1 MHVGAKVAILV
12 AESAQEYGTKE
23 KLTTNNAPILQ
34 ITHLLIGFNCLPAE
48 FAGVSRLLCL
58 PGHTQRIRAIECN
71 LFSISLRR
79 SSWQSRDKISLHLPG
94 TVIGQVCS

>member
-1 MHVGAKVAILV
+1 MYVGAKVAILV
-12 AESAQEYGTKE
+12 AGSEQEYGTKE
-23 KLTTNNAPILQ
+23 KLTTNNAPIQ
-34 ITHLLIGFNCLPAE
+34 ITHLLLIGFNCLPAE

-79 SSWQSRDKISLHLPG
+79 SSWQSRDKISLQLPG
-94 TVIGQVCS
+94 TVSGQVVW